1 MPRNHGKLK
10 IRWIVQDDAR
20 DATFRIR
27 RATLLEKAK
36 ELSIICQIPVAMVVY
51 GPGNAEPAFWPE
63 DLDEAKGIMRRYLEL
78 PEASKETHRLDNEG
92 FLPQGLKKMGK
103 WFESYKAT
111 ACQLEVNLILNDI
124 SLGRS
129 NLDDVAP
136 ELTAA
141 VRSEVDLLRS
151 SVYEL
156 SA

>member
-1 MPRNHGKLK
+1 MQK
-10 IRWIVQDDAR
+10 
-20 DATFRIR
+20 
-27 RATLLEKAK
+27 
-36 ELSIICQIPVAMVVY
+36 
-51 GPGNAEPAFWPE
+51 
-63 DLDEAKGIMRRYLEL
+63 YLEL

-129 NLDDVAP
+129 NLDDLAP
-136 ELTAA
+136 ELAAA
-141 VRSEVDLLRS
+141 VRSEVDFLRS